1 MTGVSAKGRL
11 TRILIC
17 AGVVFTALLTI
28 SGTASAEVDEKYFE
42 ALEYRLVG
50 PFRGGR
56 STAVAGDVHNPL
68 TFYMGATGG
77 GVWVTHNAGQ
87 TWDNIS
93 DGQFNVGSI
102 GAIAVA
108 PSDPNVIYV
117 GTGSAGIRGVSVSAG
132 DGVYRSTDKG
142 KTWKN
147 VGLANS
153 RTISAIV
160 IHPTNLDLLYVAV
173 QGSSWG
179 PTEERG
185 IYRSKD
191 GGETWEKILYVN
203 DTTGASDIVMDPAN
217 TRILYAGM
225 WDHLRRP
232 WEIRSGGEGS
242 GLHKSTDGGDTWET
256 INEGLPEL
264 IGKTGVS
271 VSANPDRIYAIIEAE
286 DKKGGLYR
294 SENGGEDWTLIND
307 DRRLYQRAW
316 YYTHVFADPVDENT
330 VYVLDAGASKSID
343 GGKSFEGFAQDVH
356 GDHHGLW
363 INPGNTNIMINA
375 NDGGGTITVDGGK
388 TWSRQDNQPTAQFY
402 RVNADH
408 GYPYKIYGGQQD
420 NSSVAIYSRGPDG
433 GIGRDDY
440 GSIGG
445 CESAH
450 VAFDPDNPR
459 YVYAGCYL
467 GLLSEYDQK
476 TGLTRGISLLPHIGA
491 GVSPSE
497 RPYRFNWN
505 APIIVSSH
513 DPNVIYYA
521 GNVLFKSTDRAENW
535 EVISP
540 DLTRDDEAHQGPMGQ
555 PITNEVAEHYNTI
568 FALVESP
575 HDAGVLYVGSDDG
588 LVNITRDG
596 GATWQDITPKRLGE
610 VMINSIE
617 VSPHTPG
624 TAYLVATGYKNND
637 HTPMIFKTTN
647 YGARWTNISDG
658 IPEGEFARV
667 VREDTVRPGLLFA
680 GTERGVHISFDGGK
694 TWQPFQQNL
703 PAVPVT
709 DIKVNGNDLVLA
721 TQGRSFWVMDDISSL
736 RAHNEAMEEA
746 NVTLLDPA
754 DAAYFNTVGQV
765 YRNPVQNP
773 EDGVY
778 IHFAINDVE
787 AAGEMTLEILDES
800 GDVIRTYLTE
810 GEEQTDFETFEAV
823 EGMNRLVW
831 DYSGEP
837 VKPLEGYFNYANFSP
852 SYLMPP
858 GNYSVRLSYGEESQQ
873 QSFTVSDDPRSPIPG
888 FMKGEQNELV
898 LDLYKRIYE
907 LHENILDLQ
916 LVKAQVQEKLDLPDD
931 IGMPGSVVE
940 AGEGLIENIDAWI
953 ATLINKER
961 TNFQDSLNWGDKY
974 LDLLHWTYISFQSEV
989 PPLNRNQVS
998 EYHNLVGQW
1007 DDIVAGRD
1015 RIIAED
1021 IANFNALYSEKGI
1034 PALIMPGVLPE
1045 EQETDDT
1052 TKEETEESEDQ

>member
-1 MTGVSAKGRL
+1 MTEVSAKGRL

-28 SGTASAEVDEKYFE
+28 SGTALAEVDEKYFE

-56 STAVAGDVHNPL
+56 STAVAGDVQNPL

-108 PSDPNVIYV
+108 PSDSNVIYV
-117 GTGSAGIRGVSVSAG
+117 GTGSAGIRGVSVSTG

-160 IHPTNLDLLYVAV
+160 IHPTNPDLLYVAV

-191 GGETWEKILYVN
+191 GGETWENILYVN

-316 YYTHVFADPVDENT
+316 YYTHVFADPADENT

-363 INPGNTNIMINA
+363 INPENTDFMINA
-375 NDGGGTITVDGGK
+375 NDGGGTVTVDGGK

-440 GSIGG
+440 GSVGG

-467 GLLSEYDQK
+467 GLLSEYDQE

-658 IPEGEFARV
+658 IPEHEFARV

-709 DIKVNGNDLVLA
+709 DIKVNGDDLVLA

-746 NVTLLDPA
+746 NITLLDPA

-837 VKPLEGYFNYANFSP
+837 VKPLEDYFNYANFSP

-940 AGEGLIENIDAWI
+940 AGEDLIENIDAWI

-1021 IANFNALYSEKGI
+1021 IASFNALYSEKEI

-1045 EQETDDT
+1045 EPETDDT
-1052 TKEETEESEDQ
+1052 AKTEPKESEDQ

>member
-117 GTGSAGIRGVSVSAG
+117 GTGSAGIRGVSVSTG

-147 VGLANS
+147 VGLSNS

-160 IHPTNLDLLYVAV
+160 IHPTNPDLLYVAV

-179 PTEERG
+179 PTEDRG

-191 GGETWEKILYVN
+191 GGETWENILYVN

-363 INPGNTNIMINA
+363 INPGNTDFMINA
-375 NDGGGTITVDGGK
+375 NDGGGTVTVDGGK

-408 GYPYKIYGGQQD
+408 G
-420 NSSVAIYSRGPDG
+420 
-433 GIGRDDY
+433 
-440 GSIGG
+440 
-445 CESAH
+445 
-450 VAFDPDNPR
+450 
-459 YVYAGCYL
+459 
-467 GLLSEYDQK
+467 
-476 TGLTRGISLLPHIGA
+476 
-491 GVSPSE
+491 
-497 RPYRFNWN
+497 
-505 APIIVSSH
+505 
-513 DPNVIYYA
+513 
-521 GNVLFKSTDRAENW
+521 
-535 EVISP
+535 
-540 DLTRDDEAHQGPMGQ
+540 
-555 PITNEVAEHYNTI
+555 
-568 FALVESP
+568 
-575 HDAGVLYVGSDDG
+575 
-588 LVNITRDG
+588 
-596 GATWQDITPKRLGE
+596 
-610 VMINSIE
+610 
-617 VSPHTPG
+617 
-624 TAYLVATGYKNND
+624 
-637 HTPMIFKTTN
+637 
-647 YGARWTNISDG
+647 
-658 IPEGEFARV
+658 
-667 VREDTVRPGLLFA
+667 
-680 GTERGVHISFDGGK
+680 
-694 TWQPFQQNL
+694 
-703 PAVPVT
+703 
-709 DIKVNGNDLVLA
+709 
-721 TQGRSFWVMDDISSL
+721 
-736 RAHNEAMEEA
+736 
-746 NVTLLDPA
+746 
-754 DAAYFNTVGQV
+754 
-765 YRNPVQNP
+765 
-773 EDGVY
+773 
-778 IHFAINDVE
+778 
-787 AAGEMTLEILDES
+787 
-800 GDVIRTYLTE
+800 
-810 GEEQTDFETFEAV
+810 
-823 EGMNRLVW
+823 
-831 DYSGEP
+831 
-837 VKPLEGYFNYANFSP
+837 
-852 SYLMPP
+852 
-858 GNYSVRLSYGEESQQ
+858 
-873 QSFTVSDDPRSPIPG
+873 
-888 FMKGEQNELV
+888 
-898 LDLYKRIYE
+898 
-907 LHENILDLQ
+907 
-916 LVKAQVQEKLDLPDD
+916 
-931 IGMPGSVVE
+931 
-940 AGEGLIENIDAWI
+940 
-953 ATLINKER
+953 
-961 TNFQDSLNWGDKY
+961 
-974 LDLLHWTYISFQSEV
+974 
-989 PPLNRNQVS
+989 
-998 EYHNLVGQW
+998 
-1007 DDIVAGRD
+1007 
-1015 RIIAED
+1015 
-1021 IANFNALYSEKGI
+1021 
-1034 PALIMPGVLPE
+1034 
-1045 EQETDDT
+1045 
-1052 TKEETEESEDQ
+1052 

>member
-17 AGVVFTALLTI
+17 ASVVFTALLTI
-28 SGTASAEVDEKYFE
+28 SGTALAEVDEKYFE

-87 TWDNIS
+87 SWDNIS
-93 DGQFNVGSI
+93 DGQISVGSI

-132 DGVYRSTDKG
+132 DGVYRSTDQG

-160 IHPTNLDLLYVAV
+160 IHPANPDLLYVAV

-179 PTEERG
+179 PTEDRG

-191 GGETWEKILYVN
+191 GGETWEKVLYVN
-203 DTTGASDIVMDPAN
+203 DTTGASDIIMDPAN

-271 VSANPDRIYAIIEAE
+271 VSANPDRIYTIIEAE

-363 INPGNTNIMINA
+363 INPGNTDFMINA
-375 NDGGGTITVDGGK
+375 NDGGGTVTVDGGK

-467 GLLSEYDQK
+467 GLLSEYDQE

-575 HDAGVLYVGSDDG
+575 HDADVLYVGSDDG

-658 IPEGEFARV
+658 IPEHEFARV

-736 RAHNEAMEEA
+736 RAHNEDMEEA
-746 NVTLLDPA
+746 NVTLLDPVN
-754 DAAYFNTVGQV
+754 AAYFNTVGQV

-837 VKPLEGYFNYANFSP
+837 VKPLEGYFNYADFSP

-940 AGEGLIENIDAWI
+940 AGEDLIENIDAWI

-1045 EQETDDT
+1045 EPETDDT
-1052 TKEETEESEDQ
+1052 PKTEPEESEDQ

>member
-1 MTGVSAKGRL
+1 
-11 TRILIC
+11 
-17 AGVVFTALLTI
+17 
-28 SGTASAEVDEKYFE
+28 
-42 ALEYRLVG
+42 
-50 PFRGGR
+50 
-56 STAVAGDVHNPL
+56 
-68 TFYMGATGG
+68 
-77 GVWVTHNAGQ
+77 
-87 TWDNIS
+87 
-93 DGQFNVGSI
+93 
-102 GAIAVA
+102 
-108 PSDPNVIYV
+108 
-117 GTGSAGIRGVSVSAG
+117 
-132 DGVYRSTDKG
+132 
-142 KTWKN
+142 
-147 VGLANS
+147 
-153 RTISAIV
+153 
-160 IHPTNLDLLYVAV
+160 
-173 QGSSWG
+173 
-179 PTEERG
+179 
-185 IYRSKD
+185 
-191 GGETWEKILYVN
+191 
-203 DTTGASDIVMDPAN
+203 
-217 TRILYAGM
+217 
-225 WDHLRRP
+225 
-232 WEIRSGGEGS
+232 
-242 GLHKSTDGGDTWET
+242 
-256 INEGLPEL
+256 
-264 IGKTGVS
+264 
-271 VSANPDRIYAIIEAE
+271 
-286 DKKGGLYR
+286 
-294 SENGGEDWTLIND
+294 
-307 DRRLYQRAW
+307 
-316 YYTHVFADPVDENT
+316 
-330 VYVLDAGASKSID
+330 
-343 GGKSFEGFAQDVH
+343 
-356 GDHHGLW
+356 
-363 INPGNTNIMINA
+363 
-375 NDGGGTITVDGGK
+375 
-388 TWSRQDNQPTAQFY
+388 
-402 RVNADH
+402 
-408 GYPYKIYGGQQD
+408 
-420 NSSVAIYSRGPDG
+420 
-433 GIGRDDY
+433 
-440 GSIGG
+440 
-445 CESAH
+445 
-450 VAFDPDNPR
+450 
-459 YVYAGCYL
+459 
-467 GLLSEYDQK
+467 
-476 TGLTRGISLLPHIGA
+476 
-491 GVSPSE
+491 
-497 RPYRFNWN
+497 
-505 APIIVSSH
+505 
-513 DPNVIYYA
+513 
-521 GNVLFKSTDRAENW
+521 
-535 EVISP
+535 
-540 DLTRDDEAHQGPMGQ
+540 
-555 PITNEVAEHYNTI
+555 
-568 FALVESP
+568 
-575 HDAGVLYVGSDDG
+575 
-588 LVNITRDG
+588 
-596 GATWQDITPKRLGE
+596 
-610 VMINSIE
+610 
-617 VSPHTPG
+617 
-624 TAYLVATGYKNND
+624 YLVATGYKNND
-637 HTPMIFKTTN
+637 HAPMIFKTIN

-998 EYHNLVGQW
+998 EYHNLVSQW

-1045 EQETDDT
+1045 EPKTNDT
-1052 TKEETEESEDQ
+1052 PKEETEESEDQ

>member
-1 MTGVSAKGRL
+1 MTEVSVKGRL

-28 SGTASAEVDEKYFE
+28 SGTALAEVDEKYFE

-117 GTGSAGIRGVSVSAG
+117 GTGSAGIRGVSVSTG

-160 IHPTNLDLLYVAV
+160 IHPANPDLLYVAV

-191 GGETWEKILYVN
+191 GGETWENILYVN

-343 GGKSFEGFAQDVH
+343 GGKSFESFAQDVH

-363 INPGNTNIMINA
+363 INPGNTDFMINA
-375 NDGGGTITVDGGK
+375 NDGGGTVTVDGGK

-440 GSIGG
+440 GSVGG

-467 GLLSEYDQK
+467 GLLSEYDQE

-497 RPYRFNWN
+497 RAYRFNWN

-596 GATWQDITPKRLGE
+596 GATWQDITPRRLGE

-637 HTPMIFKTTN
+637 HAPMIFKTTN

-658 IPEGEFARV
+658 IPEHEFARV

-746 NVTLLDPA
+746 NITLLDPA

-810 GEEQTDFETFEAV
+810 GEEETDFETFEAV

-940 AGEGLIENIDAWI
+940 AGEDLIENIDAWI

-1021 IANFNALYSEKGI
+1021 IVNFNALYSEKEI

-1045 EQETDDT
+1045 EPETDDT